1 MSINFT
7 DYGLHHSFSKHGI
20 DRKRIE
26 KALSRGIHDIVTEY
40 KTNNDIIFTKDFI
53 AIVIDEDNNL
63 KTAFMYNRRYYKSK
77 CKQGKSCFA

>member
-1 MSINFT
+1 MSINYT
-7 DYGLHHSFSKHGI
+7 NCGLKHCYIKHGI

-26 KALSRGIHDIVTEY
+26 KALQRGIHDIVTEY

-63 KTAFMYNRRYYKSK
+63 KTAFMYDRRYYKSK